1 MIRTATFALSL
12 VLCIAG
18 VAQAQS
24 AANHC
29 KVKPTRA
36 DALDFPS
43 RHAWHLFI
51 SLNHPAVDE
60 AIERG
65 RPDCTR
71 PIGAPGS
78 TVLWETWRNAE
89 TEVYLAGGSEP
100 PEWNDNTL
108 PDAAPGSVPEMIV
121 AGANRETMETAE
133 RQALLSFHDLG
144 SRVVRPEFSPGD
156 GVFTG
161 SGGFGETRMNRAT
174 YEFVKRNCLWS
185 QEGLM
190 RYAQAV
196 VDGKKPPITFPVDS
210 IEVKA
215 AWLDFEEQGIPAD
228 RQNRY
233 YTAEFSGKKYGL
245 TSLHILTK
253 DIPNWFWA
261 TFHHVDAP
269 DNPFETHDDFGR
281 PRLLDGTVW
290 ENYLLGGTQVDFVM
304 PTGRPTILSDHYVE
318 FGFQRSSCITC
329 HATATISPDGSAGPD
344 QAMALCLL
352 SPDIIGEP
360 CKQMIGEHLF
370 KPGTLELWHERG
382 APFAEWFER
391 NGSPFHF
398 QTDFV
403 WSIPFRAANEASP
416 PPARCVW

>member
-1 MIRTATFALSL
+1 MLRKTTVVLYLA
-12 VLCIAG
+12 LCIGGAAH
-18 VAQAQS
+18 AQTS
-24 AANHC
+24 TNHC
-29 KVKPTRA
+29 QVSPNRS
-36 DALDFPS
+36 DSVDFPS

-51 SLNHPAVDE
+51 ALNHPAVDE
-60 AIERG
+60 SIERG
-65 RPDCTR
+65 QPDCTR

-78 TVLWETWRNAE
+78 TALWETWRNAAS
-89 TEVYLAGGSEP
+89 EVFLSNGAEP
-100 PEWNDNTL
+100 PEWSDNSL
-108 PDAAPGSVPEMIV
+108 PDENPGSVPEMAV
-121 AGANRETMETAE
+121 AVASMETPQ
-133 RQALLSFHDLG
+133 RQALLSFHD
-144 SRVVRPEFSPGD
+144 SRSRIVRPQFSPGD

-196 VDGKKPPITFPVDS
+196 IDGKKPPLVFPVDS

-215 AWLDFEEQGIPAD
+215 AWLDFEEAGIPTD
-228 RQNRY
+228 QQDRY
-233 YTAEFSGKKYGL
+233 YTAEFGDKKYGL

-269 DNPFETHDDFGR
+269 DNAFETPDDFGR
-281 PRLLDGTVW
+281 PPLLDGTVW
-290 ENYLLGGTQVDFVM
+290 ENYVLGGTQIDFVT

-329 HATATISPDGSAGPD
+329 HATATISPDGSEGPN
-344 QAMALCLL
+344 QPMSLCLL

-382 APFAEWFER
+382 APFAEWFEQ
-391 NGSPFHF
+391 NGSPFHL

-403 WSIPFRAANEASP
+403 WSIPFRARSESSP
-416 PPARCVW
+416 PPSRCIW